1 VDELSDVIARR
12 VESQGQDPAQASHA
26 NNGHLSFLASVLQV
40 MTFKDADTP
49 ALRVKTSYYYASMKK
64 ASMNKQVS
72 AKKPK
77 SASKGNIKV
86 ISSKLVYKGPVFS
99 VFTDR
104 VREGEHTGQR
114 DVIRHTG
121 SVVMMAVD
129 ESAKSGPKVLLVRQ
143 YRYATNQ
150 SMWELPAGRIDEG
163 ENKLAAAK
171 RELLEETGVTAKNW
185 KRLFQFYAS
194 PGFLDETM
202 DVFLARDLMRGQAQ
216 PEEDEQI
223 AVRFFP
229 LQSALKMVH
238 SGDIRDAKTMT
249 GLLWLLSMV
258 DKGARKLKK

>member
-1 VDELSDVIARR
+1 MDELSNVIAGS

-26 NNGHLSFLASVLQV
+26 NNGYPSFLISILQV

-64 ASMNKQVS
+64 QVS
-72 AKKPK
+72 VKKRK
-77 SASKGNIKV
+77 SASNGNVDVKV

-99 VFTDR
+99 VFSDR

-202 DVFLARDLMRGQAQ
+202 DVFFARDLMRGQAQ

-249 GLLWLLSMV
+249 GLLWLQSMV